1 MSENGKENKCKAP
14 TVNTQIISQNING
27 YSDAL
32 AKTKKGNR
40 LFLTFLNVATRYPEA
55 FALKSCV
62 AEIVE
67 IALIELFSR
76 VGIPNVILTDQW
88 TNFITSKLRSYMYL
102 HC

>member
-1 MSENGKENKCKAP
+1 MDIVTP
-14 TVNTQIISQNING
+14 
-27 YSDAL
+27 L